1 MKILNRWTLSIIFE
15 NDKETIRETVQ
26 DANLRGAD
34 LRGANLR
41 GANLKDANLKD
52 ANLSDANLRDANLS
66 DANLRGA
73 NLSDA
78 NLSDA
83 NLKDAD
89 LKDANLSDANL
100 RDANLRGADLSDA
113 DLSDADLRGAY
124 GNRKEL
130 KTMQI
135 ETYSISFTKD
145 ILQIGC
151 RRFLIEEWKKLDDE
165 TINKMDS
172 NALTFWNKW
181 KQFIFTAIELS
192 FGDNNE

>member
-15 NDKETIRETVQ
+15 NEKETIRETVQ
-26 DANLRGAD
+26 DANL
-34 LRGANLR
+34 
-41 GANLKDANLKD
+41 
-52 ANLSDANLRDANLS
+52 S
-66 DANLRGA
+66 
-73 NLSDA
+73 
-78 NLSDA
+78 
-83 NLKDAD
+83 
-89 LKDANLSDANL
+89 
-100 RDANLRGADLSDA
+100 DANLRGADLRGA
-113 DLSDADLRGAY
+113 DLSDANLRGADLRGAY

-130 KTMQI
+130 RTMQI

-151 RRFLIEEWKKLDDE
+151 KRFLIEEWKKLNDE

-192 FGDNNE
+192 FGENNE